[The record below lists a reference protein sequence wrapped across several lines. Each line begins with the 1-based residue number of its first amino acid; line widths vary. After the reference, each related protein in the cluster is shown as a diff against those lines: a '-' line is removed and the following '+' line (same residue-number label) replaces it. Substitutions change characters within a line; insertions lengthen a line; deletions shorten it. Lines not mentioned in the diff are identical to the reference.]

1 MRFSHFF
8 IARPIFASVVS
19 LIILIVGAIAY
30 STLPVSQFPEI
41 VPPTIS
47 VTATFPGANA
57 VTVADTVA
65 SVIEQEVNGVEGMI
79 YMYSQSTD
87 DGDHVAQRD
96 VRGRDRHRQ
105 GAGAGAEPG
114 RRGRAALARG
124 GASQR
129 HRRATSGCPTSCSS
143 CTSSRRRRPT
153 IRSTAPTTH
162 CSTCA
167 TSCARIPGVGDVSM
181 FGSREYSM
189 RSLARPGAH
198 RTARHDRE

>member
-30 STLPVSQFPEI
+30 STLPVSQFPDI

-87 DGDHVAQRD
+87 DGTMSLSVTFEVGTDIDKAQVLVQNRVA
-96 VRGRDRHRQ
+96 V
-105 GAGAGAEPG
+105 AEPRLPEEV
-114 RRGRAALARG
+114 RRNGIVVNKRMPDLLLVVHLVSPQKTYDQVYSSNYALLNVRDEL
-124 GASQR
+124 
-129 HRRATSGCPTSCSS
+129 
-143 CTSSRRRRPT
+143 
-153 IRSTAPTTH
+153 
-162 CSTCA
+162 
-167 TSCARIPGVGDVSM
+167 ARIPGVGDVSM

-189 RSLARPGAH
+189 RVLARPGAH

>member
-1 MRFSHFF
+1 MRFSPFF

-30 STLPVSQFPEI
+30 STLPVSQFPDI

-87 DGDHVAQRD
+87 DGTMSLSVTFEVGTDIDKAQVVAQN
-96 VRGRDRHRQ
+96 
-105 GAGAGAEPG
+105 
-114 RRGRAALARG
+114 
-124 GASQR
+124 
-129 HRRATSGCPTSCSS
+129 
-143 CTSSRRRRPT
+143 
-153 IRSTAPTTH
+153 
-162 CSTCA
+162 
-167 TSCARIPGVGDVSM
+167 
-181 FGSREYSM
+181 
-189 RSLARPGAH
+189 
-198 RTARHDRE
+198 